1 MRDTKRKVGA
11 TLLVLALG
19 GGAAPACAG
28 TADDPPKETTQSA
41 PVTAPAEI
49 PTVQDDASFFAL
61 PDGDD
66 AEELQRL
73 APGAPLKQRTIPAEI
88 EGIEEIG
95 EIDSPLQATQV
106 QYRTT
111 DTLGEPSVAV
121 TSVIHP
127 PSSVEPS
134 GNIVMY
140 ASFYDSMRPEDG
152 PSRVLSGNVSEG
164 GAVVL
169 AELAFIA
176 PLLAAGHTVVMP
188 DIQGEGE
195 IFAAGPEYGQI
206 ILDGLRASHRTPGAE
221 VPSDAPTALVGY
233 SGGSIGAG
241 WASILAESYAPDV
254 AGSIVGVAQGGTMVR
269 PEHNLVYAGEG
280 SGWSGVVGMAMVGLA
295 RAYGV
300 DLDPYLTDT
309 GRQVFADMDRVAIG
323 DASDSYDH
331 LRWEEIILPEYPYPD
346 SIPEVRHLLDD
357 TNMGLRDTPLYP
369 QLLVQ
374 AGGGEA
380 ENTPPH
386 PVLGDGDGVML
397 LGDTRSLARK
407 YCDDGTDVDYREI
420 PAGGHAL
427 AGAAWAAQMVPW
439 INVRFAGDEPTSTCG
454 QIPEGNPLQ

>member
-1 MRDTKRKVGA
+1 MRHPKRTVWA

-19 GGAAPACAG
+19 GGATPACAG
-28 TADDPPKETTQSA
+28 TAESPPGETAPVTA

-61 PDGDD
+61 PDT
-66 AEELQRL
+66 AELQGL
-73 APGAPLKQRTIPAEI
+73 APGAPLKQRTVPATV
-88 EGIEEIG
+88 EEF
-95 EIDSPLQATQV
+95 DAPLQVTQM

-111 DTLGEPSVAV
+111 DTLGDPAAAV

-127 PSSVEPS
+127 PPSVTPT
-134 GNIVMY
+134 GDTVMY

-152 PSRVLSGNVSEG
+152 PSRVLGGSVTEG

-176 PLLAAGHTVVMP
+176 PLLASGHTVVMP
-188 DIQGEGE
+188 DIQGERE

-206 ILDGLRASHRTPGAE
+206 ILDGLRASHRTPGAD

-254 AGSIVGVAQGGTMVR
+254 AETIVGVAQGGTMVR

-300 DLDPYLTDT
+300 DMGPYLTDT

-323 DASDSYDH
+323 DASDSYEH
-331 LRWEEIILPEYPYPD
+331 LRWDEMIRPEYPDPD
-346 SIPEVRHLLDD
+346 SIPEVRNLLDD
-357 TNMGLRDTPLYP
+357 TNMGLRDTPPYP
-369 QLLVQ
+369 QFLLQ
-374 AGGGEA
+374 AGGGTA

-397 LGDTRSLARK
+397 LGDTRSLARA
-407 YCDDGTDVDYREI
+407 YCRDGTDVDYREI
-420 PAGGHAL
+420 PAGGH
-427 AGAAWAAQMVPW
+427 GAAGVAWATQMVPW
-439 INVRFAGDEPTSTCG
+439 VNDRFAGTAPPSSCG
-454 QIPEGNPLQ
+454 RIPEGNPLR

>member
-1 MRDTKRKVGA
+1 MRDTKRHVGA
-11 TLLVLALG
+11 ALIVLALG
-19 GGAAPACAG
+19 GGAVPACAG
-28 TADDPPKETTQSA
+28 TAEDPPASGTAVPSA
-41 PVTAPAEI
+41 PVTAPAVI
-49 PTVQDDASFFAL
+49 PTVQDDASFFA
-61 PDGDD
+61 PADD
-66 AEELQRL
+66 LERY
-73 APGAPLKQRTIPAEI
+73 APGAPLKVRQQPYIPENI
-88 EGIEEIG
+88 EGFS
-95 EIDSPLQATQV
+95 SPVEVTQV

-111 DTLGEPSVAV
+111 DTLGEPSVAA

-127 PSSVEPS
+127 PSGVEPS
-134 GNIVMY
+134 GNTVMY

-152 PSRVLSGNVSEG
+152 PSRVLSGSVTEG

-176 PLLAAGHTVVMP
+176 PLLGAGHTVVMP
-188 DIQGEGE
+188 DIQGERG

-206 ILDGLRASHRTPGAE
+206 ILDGLRASHRTPAAA
-221 VPSDAPTALVGY
+221 VPSDAPAALVGY

-241 WASILAESYAPDV
+241 WAAILAESYAPDV
-254 AGSIVGVAQGGTMVR
+254 AESIVGVAQGGTMVR

-300 DLDPYLTDT
+300 DLDPYLTAN

-331 LRWEEIILPEYPYPD
+331 LRWGEMILPEYPDPD

-357 TNMGLRDTPLYP
+357 TNMGLRPTPPFP

-397 LGDTRSLARK
+397 LGDTRALARQ
-407 YCDDGTDVDYREI
+407 YCGDGTDVDYREI
-420 PAGGHAL
+420 PTGGHTVG
-427 AGAAWAAQMVPW
+427 GAAWAAQMVPW
-439 INVRFAGDEPTSTCG
+439 VNDRFAGDEPTTSCG
-454 QIPEGNPLQ
+454 QIPEGNPLS